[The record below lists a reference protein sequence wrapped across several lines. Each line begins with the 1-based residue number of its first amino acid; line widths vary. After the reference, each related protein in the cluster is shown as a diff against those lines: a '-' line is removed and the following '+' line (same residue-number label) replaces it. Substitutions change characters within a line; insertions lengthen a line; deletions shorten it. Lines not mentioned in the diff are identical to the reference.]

1 MKDST
6 NIPKPPKVIKNK
18 DGWTWR
24 VVKNAMKSAKLG
36 DEIGFTIGRAHWVLR
51 KGDFSNEQKNTN
63 TKNDRKRI

>member
-1 MKDST
+1 MSDSANIAKPAQNACNIGEPSKRVKD
-6 NIPKPPKVIKNK
+6 K

-51 KGDFSNEQKNTN
+51 KGDFSK
-63 TKNDRKRI
+63 D

>member
-1 MKDST
+1 MNDST
-6 NIPKPPKVIKNK
+6 NIPKPAHNACNIGEPSKRVKNK

-51 KGDFSNEQKNTN
+51 KGDFSK
-63 TKNDRKRI
+63 D